1 MTPQER
7 LARINAELATDDQM
21 PPLTDFGI
29 SATALADA
37 VAPARKFRLLADG
50 DSWFDYPLG
59 KDVLDYL
66 NNYFKHPVTKLAK
79 AGSTL
84 NELVYGPD
92 ELFKSDPSQ
101 GKTRL
106 TMVVEKLRQHAHHEP
121 FDAFLFSGGGN
132 DIAGPEFFSFIN
144 HAASELPNPNQ
155 SVLDGVVNGTFR
167 KAYEDMIEVLLAEVQ
182 NLGIQLPIFL
192 HGYDYPWPDGR
203 GAVALGIIG
212 PWFENSFRKKG
223 FPITGPNDPDLAR
236 RRTIV
241 AEFIKSLNVL
251 LDSLQTKYIGKV
263 FKVDLLGT
271 LPNRADWANE
281 LHPTNAGFG
290 AVAWKFNNRLYEVLP

>member
-7 LARINAELATDDQM
+7 LDRIDQELANDKVM
-21 PPLTDFGI
+21 PPLENFGI
-29 SATALADA
+29 SNAALEGAA
-37 VAPARKFRLLADG
+37 GNVRKFKLLADG
-50 DSWFDYPLG
+50 DSWFDYPIG

-66 NNYFKHPVTKLAK
+66 NNFFKHPVTKLAK

-92 ELFKSDPSQ
+92 ELFRRDPSQ

-106 TMVVEKLRQHAHHEP
+106 TRVVEKLREQS

-132 DIAGPEFFSFIN
+132 DIAGDEFFSFIN
-144 HAASELPNPNQ
+144 HAESTLTNPNQ
-155 SVLDGVVNGTFR
+155 EVLDGVVNGTFR
-167 KAYEDMIEVLLAEVQ
+167 KAYEDMIDVLLTEKK
-182 NLGIQLPIFL
+182 NLPIFV

-212 PWFENSFRKKG
+212 PWFDGSFRKKG
-223 FPITGPNDPDLAR
+223 FAITDKDDEPGLAR
-236 RRTIV
+236 RRAV
-241 AEFIKSLNVL
+241 LDQFIRAFNTM
-251 LDSLQTKYIGKV
+251 LDGIEAKYIGKV

-271 LPNRADWANE
+271 LKNHSDWANE

-290 AVAWKFNNRLYEVLP
+290 AVAWKFNNRLYEVLG

>member
-7 LARINAELATDDQM
+7 LARIDAELASEDQM
-21 PPLTDFGI
+21 PSLDHMDI

-37 VAPARKFRLLADG
+37 RAPDRKFRLLADG

-66 NNYFKHPVTKLAK
+66 NNFFKHPVTKLAK

-106 TMVVEKLRQHAHHEP
+106 TMVVEKLREQP
-121 FDAFLFSGGGN
+121 DNFDAFLFSGGGN

-144 HAASELPNPNQ
+144 HAASALPNPNQ

-167 KAYEDMIEVLLAEVQ
+167 KAYEDMIEVLLAETGR
-182 NLGIQLPIFL
+182 LGIELPIFL
-192 HGYDYPWPDGR
+192 HGYDFPWPDGR
-203 GAVALGIIG
+203 GAVALGIAG

-223 FPITGPNDPDLAR
+223 FPIMGPDDPDLER
-236 RRTIV
+236 RRQIV
-241 AEFIKSLNVL
+241 AEFIKTLNAL
-251 LDSLQTKYIGKV
+251 LDSLQMKYVGKV
-263 FKVDLLGT
+263 FKIDLLGT

-281 LHPTNAGFG
+281 LHPTNAGFA
-290 AVAWKFNNRLYEVLP
+290 AVAWKFNNRLYEVL

>member
-7 LARINAELATDDQM
+7 LARINAELAADDQM
-21 PPLTDFGI
+21 PSLESLGI
-29 SATALADA
+29 SSAALAEATAS
-37 VAPARKFRLLADG
+37 PKKFRLLADG

-59 KDVLDYL
+59 KDILDYL
-66 NNYFKHPVTKLAK
+66 NNFFKHPVTKLAK

-92 ELFKSDPSQ
+92 ELFESDPGQ

-106 TMVVEKLRQHAHHEP
+106 TLVVQKLRDQP

-155 SVLDGVVNGTFR
+155 SVLDGVVEGTFR
-167 KAYEDMIEVLLAEVQ
+167 KAYEDMIEVLLNEAQ
-182 NLGIQLPIFL
+182 HLGIRLPIFV

-203 GAVALGIIG
+203 GAVALGIVG
-212 PWFENSFRKKG
+212 PWFEDTFRKKG
-223 FPITGPNDPDLAR
+223 FPISEPNDLEQR
-236 RRTIV
+236 RAIV
-241 AEFIKSLNVL
+241 AKFIKALNTM
-251 LDSLQTKYIGKV
+251 LDSLQLKYIGKV
-263 FKVDLLGT
+263 FKIDLLGT
-271 LPNRADWANE
+271 LPKRTDWANE
-281 LHPTNAGFG
+281 LHPTNPGF
-290 AVAWKFNNRLYEVLP
+290 AALAWKFNNRLYEVL

>member
-7 LARINAELATDDQM
+7 LNRIDAEIAADDHF
-21 PPLTDFGI
+21 PPLASLGF
-29 SATALADA
+29 SPEAFAAA
-37 VAPARKFRLLADG
+37 AAPVKKFRLLADG

-59 KDVLDYL
+59 KDVLDHL
-66 NNYFKHPVTKLAK
+66 NNFFKHPVTKLAK

-106 TMVVEKLRQHAHHEP
+106 TLVVEKLRKEK

-167 KAYEDMIEVLLAEVQ
+167 KAYEDMIEVLLAETDKRK
-182 NLGIQLPIFL
+182 IKLPIFV

-203 GAVALGIIG
+203 GAVALGIVG
-212 PWFENSFRKKG
+212 PWFEDTFRKKG
-223 FPITGPNDPDLAR
+223 FPLNGPNDPDLMR
-236 RRTIV
+236 RRDIV
-241 AEFIKSLNVL
+241 AKFIKSLNVML
-251 LDSLQTKYIGKV
+251 GELETKYSGKV

-271 LPNRADWANE
+271 LPKLSDWANE
-281 LHPTNAGFG
+281 LHPTNAGFA
-290 AVAWKFNNRLYEVLP
+290 AVALKFNNRLYEVLGS

>member
-1 MTPQER
+1 MTAKER
-7 LARINAELATDDQM
+7 LARIDAEIAADAEM
-21 PPLTDFGI
+21 PALEPFGI
-29 SATALADA
+29 SAAAVADA
-37 VAPARKFRLLADG
+37 AATPKKFRLLADG

-59 KDVLDYL
+59 KDILDYL
-66 NNYFKHPVTKLAK
+66 NNNFGHPVTKLAK

-92 ELFKSDPSQ
+92 ELFRTDPTQ

-106 TMVVEKLRQHAHHEP
+106 TRVVEKLRKEE

-144 HAASELPNPNQ
+144 HAASALPNPNQ
-155 SVLDGVVNGTFR
+155 SVLDGVVNGTFQ
-167 KAYEDMIEVLLAEVQ
+167 KAYEDMIEVLLTEAEK
-182 NLGIQLPIFL
+182 LKIKLPIFV

-212 PWFENSFRKKG
+212 PWFEDTFRKKG
-223 FPITGPNDPDLAR
+223 FPVSGQNDTDLTR
-236 RRTIV
+236 RREIV
-241 AEFIKSLNVL
+241 AKFIKAVNDMLSQ
-251 LDSLQTKYIGKV
+251 LQIKYVGKV
-263 FKVDLLGT
+263 FKVDLIGT
-271 LPNRADWANE
+271 LPKRTDWANE

-290 AVAWKFNNRLYEVLP
+290 AVAWKFDRRLHEVLG

>member
-7 LARINAELATDDQM
+7 LARINAELSADDQV
-21 PPLTDFGI
+21 PQLDTLGI
-29 SATALADA
+29 PEAALAEA
-37 VAPARKFRLLADG
+37 AATPKKYRLLAEG

-66 NNYFKHPVTKLAK
+66 NKFFKHPITKLAR

-92 ELFKSDPSQ
+92 KLFKTDPSQ

-106 TMVVEKLRQHAHHEP
+106 TKVVEKLRQQR
-121 FDAFLFSGGGN
+121 FDALLFSGGGN
-132 DIAGPEFFSFIN
+132 DIAGPEFFSFVN

-167 KAYEDMIEVLLAEVQ
+167 KAYEDMIEVLLTESQ
-182 NLGIQLPIFL
+182 NQGVHLPIFV

-203 GAVALGIIG
+203 GAIALGIVG
-212 PWFENSFRKKG
+212 PWFEDSFRKKG
-223 FPITGPNDPDLAR
+223 FPLLSGDGPDLEQR
-236 RRTIV
+236 RAIV
-241 AEFIKSLNVL
+241 AAFIKAVNDM
-251 LDSLQTKYIGKV
+251 LDGLQTKYAGKV

-271 LPNRADWANE
+271 LPNRSDWTDE
-281 LHPTNAGFG
+281 LHPTNAGFA
-290 AVAWKFNNRLYEVLP
+290 AVALKFNNKLYEVLQ

>member
-1 MTPQER
+1 MTAKER
-7 LARINAELATDDQM
+7 LARIDAEIAADAEM
-21 PPLTDFGI
+21 PALEPFGI
-29 SATALADA
+29 SAAAVADA
-37 VAPARKFRLLADG
+37 AATPKKFRLLADG

-59 KDVLDYL
+59 KDILDYL
-66 NNYFKHPVTKLAK
+66 NNNFKHPVTKLAK

-92 ELFKSDPSQ
+92 ELFRTDPTQ

-106 TMVVEKLRQHAHHEP
+106 TRVVEKLRKEE

-144 HAASELPNPNQ
+144 HAASALPNPNQ

-167 KAYEDMIEVLLAEVQ
+167 KAYEDLIEVLLTEAED
-182 NLGIQLPIFL
+182 LGIKLPIFV

-212 PWFENSFRKKG
+212 PWFEDTFRKKG
-223 FPITGPNDPDLAR
+223 FPVKDMDDPDLVR
-236 RRTIV
+236 RRDIV
-241 AEFIKSLNVL
+241 AKFIKA
-251 LDSLQTKYIGKV
+251 LDDMLKQLQLKYVGKV
-263 FKVDLLGT
+263 FKVDLIGT
-271 LPNRADWANE
+271 LPKRTDWANE

-290 AVAWKFNNRLYEVLP
+290 AVAWKFDRRLHEVL

>member
-7 LARINAELATDDQM
+7 LARIDAELASDDHM
-21 PPLTDFGI
+21 PSLTDFGI
-29 SATALADA
+29 SATALADSA
-37 VAPARKFRLLADG
+37 APAQKFRLLAEG

-66 NNYFKHPVTKLAK
+66 NNFFKHPVTKLAK

-106 TMVVEKLRQHAHHEP
+106 TMVVEKLREHANDP

-144 HAASELPNPNQ
+144 HAASSLPNPNQ

-167 KAYEDMIEVLLAEVQ
+167 KAYEDMIEVVLAEAQ
-182 NLGIQLPIFL
+182 NLGIELPIFL

-223 FPITGPNDPDLAR
+223 FPISGPNDPDLAR

-241 AEFIKSLNVL
+241 GEFIKSLNLL
-251 LDSLQTKYIGKV
+251 LDSLETQYIGKV

-281 LHPTNAGFG
+281 LHPTNAGFA

>member
-1 MTPQER
+1 MTPKQR
-7 LARINAELATDDQM
+7 LDRINQELANDDVM
-21 PPLTDFGI
+21 PSLGEFGI
-29 SATALADA
+29 SDAALQGAA
-37 VAPARKFRLLADG
+37 GNAKKFRLLADG
-50 DSWFDYPLG
+50 DSWFDYPIG

-66 NNYFKHPVTKLAK
+66 NNFFKHPVTKLAK

-92 ELFKSDPSQ
+92 ELFRRDPSQ

-106 TMVVEKLRQHAHHEP
+106 TRVVEKLRQQQ
-121 FDAFLFSGGGN
+121 FDAYLFSGGGN
-132 DIAGPEFFSFIN
+132 DIAGDEFFSFIN
-144 HAASELPNPNQ
+144 HAESTLTNPNQ
-155 SVLDGVVNGTFR
+155 EVLDGVVNGTFR
-167 KAYEDMIEVLLAEVQ
+167 KAYEDMIDVLLTEK
-182 NLGIQLPIFL
+182 NDLPIFV

-212 PWFENSFRKKG
+212 PWFDESFRKKG
-223 FPITGPNDPDLAR
+223 FPIRDRNDEEGLAR
-236 RRTIV
+236 RRAV
-241 AEFIKSLNVL
+241 LDQFIRAFNAM
-251 LDSLQTKYIGKV
+251 LDAIEAKYIGKV

-271 LPNRADWANE
+271 LKNHSDWANE

>member
-7 LARINAELATDDQM
+7 LARIDAELATEDQM
-21 PPLTDFGI
+21 PSLDHLGI

-37 VAPARKFRLLADG
+37 RAPDRKFRLLADG

-59 KDVLDYL
+59 KDVLDNL
-66 NNYFKHPVTKLAK
+66 NNFFKHPVTKLAK

-106 TMVVEKLRQHAHHEP
+106 TMVVEKLREQPHN

-167 KAYEDMIEVLLAEVQ
+167 KAYEDMIEVLLAEAER
-182 NLGIQLPIFL
+182 LGIALPIFL
-192 HGYDYPWPDGR
+192 HGYDFPWPDGR
-203 GAVALGIIG
+203 GAIALGIVG

-223 FPITGPNDPDLAR
+223 FPIMGPDDPDLER
-236 RRTIV
+236 RRQIV
-241 AEFIKSLNVL
+241 GEFIKALNVL
-251 LDSLQTKYIGKV
+251 LDSLQMKYIGKV
-263 FKVDLLGT
+263 FKIDLLGT

-281 LHPTNAGFG
+281 LHPTNAGFA
-290 AVAWKFNNRLYEVLP
+290 AVAWKFNNRLYEVL

>member
-7 LARINAELATDDQM
+7 LARINAELATDDQI
-21 PPLTDFGI
+21 PPLD
-29 SATALADA
+29 ATG
-37 VAPARKFRLLADG
+37 PAKKYRLLAEG

-92 ELFKSDPSQ
+92 ELLKSDPRQ

-106 TMVVEKLRQHAHHEP
+106 TKVVEKLREQQ
-121 FDAFLFSGGGN
+121 FDAYLFSGGGN

-144 HAASELPNPNQ
+144 HAASALPNPNQ

-167 KAYEDMIEVLLAEVQ
+167 KAYEDMIEVLLAEAQ
-182 NLGIQLPIFL
+182 DLGIQLPIL
-192 HGYDYPWPDGR
+192 VHGYDYPWPDGR
-203 GAVALGIIG
+203 GAVALGISG
-212 PWFENSFRKKG
+212 PWFEDSFRKKG
-223 FPITGPNDPDLAR
+223 FPISGADDPDLDR
-236 RRTIV
+236 RRAIV
-241 AEFIKSLNVL
+241 ADFIRALNVM
-251 LDSLQTKYIGKV
+251 LDGLQTKYLGKV

-281 LHPTNAGFG
+281 LHPTNEGFK
-290 AVAWKFNNRLYEVLP
+290 AVALKFNNRLYEVVP

>member
-7 LARINAELATDDQM
+7 LARINAELAADDEM
-21 PPLTDFGI
+21 PLLDSLGI
-29 SATALADA
+29 STAAVADA
-37 VAPARKFRLLADG
+37 AATEKKYQLLADG

-66 NNYFKHPVTKLAK
+66 NNFFKHPVTKLAK

-92 ELFKSDPSQ
+92 ELFTSDPSQ

-106 TMVVEKLRQHAHHEP
+106 TMVVEKLRKQR

-144 HAASELPNPNQ
+144 HAASELPNPNR

-167 KAYEDMIEVLLAEVQ
+167 KAYEDMIEVLLAEAK
-182 NLGIQLPIFL
+182 NLGIRLPIFV

-212 PWFENSFRKKG
+212 PWFEESFRKKG
-223 FPITGPNDPDLAR
+223 FPTTGGSDPDLGR

-241 AEFIKSLNVL
+241 AEFIKALNVM

-281 LHPTNAGFG
+281 LHPTNTGFA
-290 AVAWKFNNRLYEVLP
+290 AVAWKFNNRLYEVLG